1 MLAELGEP
9 YIHPPGAEDLRAPI
23 ICELLQGGLDAG
35 NGSRWKT
42 GGHGIDIVGATVVGA
57 LSAQNLGVLRTLRLR
72 ECRLGDV
79 DLSGCTMPAVDLVD
93 CDLGRFTAWALRVTG
108 DVALLGCRLR
118 GHLAAS
124 GAQVGRFVLR
134 GTSIDGTDTYGR
146 SCDLRRARSVGTLRM
161 EAAPRPDSTAP
172 RPDPAAPD
180 REPTGEPEPVV
191 TLAGSLDATDGH
203 FGGVEIT
210 GITFAGRDRNGDS
223 LAVGLAEITGRC
235 RIQAARTA
243 GAVRLS
249 GVTVD
254 GDVWIGGSQLGVND
268 RNRSL
273 LGESMRVGGDVYL
286 FGSQGGPPRGLGSPF
301 EAAGSIRLSDA
312 KVGSLRLRGVRIAEP
327 DAGGNG
333 LLAERLGVS
342 GDLTIGGDR
351 TDAAVSVE
359 GAVRLSGAQVS
370 GNVVIQHTT
379 IGENPRQRESL
390 YCDGLGVRGFATFGP
405 HLTTASTLRLPGAVI
420 DRHLRIEGIRVLGHN
435 AYQTSIYA
443 ESLSVGGRV
452 LLTAAYDPAS
462 SVSPPR
468 GTEPEPELDDHFA
481 VAGAVQLVRA
491 RLGGLTVRW
500 GVIGGGDL
508 DGDGLVAH
516 AAQVVSD
523 VVFGPRLDVRGAVHL
538 ASMTASYVRSDGL
551 TVGANLDHQSIVAD
565 SLTVST
571 DLLLSGPT
579 AVGATDDPGPGSAG
593 PGSAGPGS
601 GATGSDG
608 SGSGPGDLG
617 SAGLLTTEGSVHLN
631 GARIGGRLRL
641 SGASL
646 GPADAT
652 GALVADAMHVTGDV
666 LLEAAGR
673 PFSAA
678 GPLRLSGSRIVGD
691 LRITNAR
698 ITGHTTR
705 NGYSLLGDHLRVT
718 GEVAITGSGAAGS
731 GAAPTV
737 LSGAVRLSDASLG
750 GFQLAGVDVL
760 GTDHGGK
767 SLVLHG
773 TTVEGRMRLGRHLR
787 LAGAVGMGEAS
798 MTRLDCHGVDI
809 GPNHEDGV
817 AFAAEN
823 LTVRGSARFVGLI
836 IRAGSLRLFGA
847 NVASNLLLEGCRLD
861 GIDGHAMSLVLDSAR
876 VGGDLAV
883 QDLASSG
890 RLALRG
896 VRVDGE
902 LRMVYSDQIRGAV
915 LFGGASA
922 RVIRDEWPPSTTS
935 RRWSVPGRN
944 RAPQPLPGPRVDLV
958 GFNYEVIH
966 ALAEQGWRHRLRWL
980 ESRPTL
986 VAGADGR
993 HSPERTLFHA
1003 QPYGHLAAMYRRHGD
1018 NASARAVRIA
1028 QQQAIDRQIRAGASS
1043 ATWLR
1048 YPARR
1053 MLYLTVGYGY
1063 RPWRVAWWAAG
1074 VMLVMYAL
1082 LTVAPAGA
1090 MIPSERSLSAAAN
1103 SGALARQAPVAEQC
1117 PRAFPCLSRAGYAA
1131 DVFLPIVDLDQE
1143 ASWRPSGRG
1152 GWGRALV
1159 AYQWF
1164 AIASGW
1170 VLTTI
1175 VIAAVTGVV
1184 RRDEP

>member
-9 YIHPPGAEDLRAPI
+9 YVHGPGADDLRAPI
-23 ICELLQGGLDAG
+23 VCDLLAGGLDDG
-35 NGSRWKT
+35 NGRRWT
-42 GGHGIDIVGATVVGA
+42 TSGHGVDIVGATVLGA
-57 LSAQNLGVLRTLRLR
+57 LSAQNLGPLRSLRLR
-72 ECRLGDV
+72 NCRLDDL
-79 DLSGCTMPAVDLVD
+79 DLSGCTMPAVDLTD
-93 CDLGRFTAWALRVTG
+93 CELGRFSAWALRVTG
-108 DVALLGCRLR
+108 DVALVGCRL
-118 GHLAAS
+118 GGPLAAS

-134 GTSIDGTDTYGR
+134 GTSIAGTDAYGR
-146 SCDLRRARSVGTLRM
+146 SCDLRRARSVGTLRL
-161 EAAPRPDSTAP
+161 EAAPRPD
-172 RPDPAAPD
+172 AAGPG
-180 REPTGEPEPVV
+180 GEPDLVV

-235 RIQAARTA
+235 RIRAVQTV

-273 LGESMRVGGDVYL
+273 LCESMRVGGDVYL
-286 FGSQGGPPRGLGSPF
+286 FGAQGGPARGPDSPF

-312 KVGSLRLRGVRIAEP
+312 KVGSLRLRGVQIAQA

-333 LLAERLGVS
+333 LLAERMGVS
-342 GDLTIGGDR
+342 GDLTIGADR
-351 TDAAVSVE
+351 ADAVVSVE
-359 GAVRLSGAQVS
+359 GAVRLSGTQVS
-370 GNVVIQHTT
+370 GNVVVQYTT
-379 IGENPRQRESL
+379 IGENPRHESL

-405 HLTTASTLRLPGAVI
+405 RLTTAGTFRLPGAVI
-420 DRHLRIEGIRVLGHN
+420 DRHLRIEGIRVRGHN
-435 AYQTSIYA
+435 AYRTSLYA
-443 ESLSVGGRV
+443 ESLNVGGRV
-452 LLTAAYDPAS
+452 LLTAAYDLDS
-462 SVSPPR
+462 SVSPFR
-468 GTEPEPELDDHFA
+468 GTEPEPPPEDHFA
-481 VAGAVQLVRA
+481 MAGAVQLVRA

-508 DGDGLVAH
+508 DGDGLIAH
-516 AAQVVSD
+516 AVQVVSD
-523 VVFGPRLDVRGAVHL
+523 VVLGPRLEVRGAVHL
-538 ASMTASYVRSDGL
+538 ASMTASYVRSDGV
-551 TVGANLDHQSIVAD
+551 TIGANRDHHSIVAD

-579 AVGATDDPGPGSAG
+579 AGPDNFRPDSVG
-593 PGSAGPGS
+593 
-601 GATGSDG
+601 
-608 SGSGPGDLG
+608 
-617 SAGLLTTEGSVHLN
+617 GLLTTEGSVQLN

-641 SGASL
+641 SGARL
-646 GPADAT
+646 GAADAT

-678 GPLRLSGSRIVGD
+678 GPVRLSGSRIVGD
-691 LRITNAR
+691 LRITAAR
-698 ITGHTTR
+698 ITGHTTG

-718 GEVAITGSGAAGS
+718 GEVAITGSGAPGDRAGT
-731 GAAPTV
+731 TV
-737 LSGAVRLSDASLG
+737 LSGAIRLSDANLG
-750 GFQLAGVDVL
+750 GFQLVGVRVL
-760 GTDHGGK
+760 GTDHGANA
-767 SLVLHG
+767 LVLHG
-773 TTVEGRMRLGRHLR
+773 TTVDGRMRLGRDLW

-798 MTRLDCHGVDI
+798 MTRLDCDGVDI
-809 GPNHEDGV
+809 GAADQDGV
-817 AFAAEN
+817 AFAVEN
-823 LTVRGSARFVGLI
+823 LTVRGSARFVGLAL
-836 IRAGSLRLFGA
+836 RAGSLRLFGA
-847 NVASNLLLEGCRLD
+847 NVASNLLLDGCRLEGAD
-861 GIDGHAMSLVLDSAR
+861 RHALSVVLDSTR

-883 QDLASSG
+883 RDLETAG
-890 RLALRG
+890 GLALRG

-902 LRMVYSDQIRGAV
+902 LRMALSDRIRGAV
-915 LFGGASA
+915 LLGGASA
-922 RVIRDEWPPSTTS
+922 RVMRDEWPPSTAT
-935 RRWSVPGRN
+935 RRWSLPGRN
-944 RAPQPLPGPRVDLV
+944 RVPQPLPGPGIDLV

-966 ALAEQGWRHRLRWL
+966 ASAEQGWRYRLRWL
-980 ESRPTL
+980 ESRPGPE
-986 VAGADGR
+986 AGADGR
-993 HSPERTLFHA
+993 PAGERTPFHA
-1003 QPYGHLAAMYRRHGD
+1003 QPHGHLAAMYRRHGD
-1018 NASARAVRIA
+1018 SASARAVRIA
-1028 QQQAIDRQIRAGASS
+1028 QQQAIDRQIRAGAAS
-1043 ATWLR
+1043 ARWLR

-1053 MLYLTVGYGY
+1053 LLYLTVGYGY

-1082 LTVAPAGA
+1082 LTAAPAGV

-1103 SGALARQAPVAEQC
+1103 AGALAGSAPAAEQC
-1117 PRAFPCLSRAGYAA
+1117 PRAYPCLSRAGYAA
-1131 DVFLPIVDLDQE
+1131 DTFLPIVDLDQE
-1143 ASWRPSGRG
+1143 DSWRPSGRG